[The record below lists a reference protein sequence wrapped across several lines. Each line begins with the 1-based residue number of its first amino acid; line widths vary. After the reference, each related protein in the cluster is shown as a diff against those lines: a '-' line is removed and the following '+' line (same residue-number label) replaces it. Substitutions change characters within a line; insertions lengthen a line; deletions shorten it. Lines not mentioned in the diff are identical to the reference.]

1 MGGQQS
7 TRTGDTMTTYYH
19 GSNNDDHKPH
29 AGICLTRREE
39 VAKSYGSNVREY
51 EFSFG
56 DLNIVELYF
65 CDEEVRRQYEKNE
78 YPGDTQAE
86 IDGYISRGVDGIIY
100 SDYDMNGNPH
110 RTLRLFSDAALAQL
124 QQQVAA

>member
-1 MGGQQS
+1 MA
-7 TRTGDTMTTYYH
+7 TYYH

-39 VAKSYGSNVREY
+39 VAKSYGSNVAEY
-51 EFSFG
+51 EFSLG
-56 DLNIVELYF
+56 SLNIVELYF
-65 CDEEVRRQYEKNE
+65 GDDEARERYDSNE

-86 IDGYISRGVDGIIY
+86 IDAFIADAVDGVIFD
-100 SDYDMNGNPH
+100 DYDMNGNSH

-124 QQQVAA
+124 QEQVTA

>member
-1 MGGQQS
+1 MA
-7 TRTGDTMTTYYH
+7 TYYH

-29 AGICLTRREE
+29 AGICLTRREK
-39 VAKSYGSNVREY
+39 VAKSYGGDVHEY

-56 DLNIVELYF
+56 SLNIVELF
-65 CDEEVRRQYEKNE
+65 FSDDEARDRYDSSE

-86 IDGYISRGVDGIIY
+86 IDAYIAGGVDGVVFD
-100 SDYDMNGNPH
+100 DYDMNGNPH

-124 QQQVAA
+124 QQQVTA

>member
-1 MGGQQS
+1 MA
-7 TRTGDTMTTYYH
+7 TYYH
-19 GSNNDDHKPH
+19 GSNSDDHKPH

-39 VAKSYGSNVREY
+39 VAKSYGGNVREY

-65 CDEEVRRQYEKNE
+65 GDDEARERYESSD
-78 YPGDTQAE
+78 YPGDTDAE
-86 IDGYISRGVDGIIY
+86 IAAYIADGVDGVVFA
-100 SDYDMNGNPH
+100 DYDMNGNPH